1 MNSVAQSL
9 RPPMDRVRR
18 SWRNSPLPGFFS
30 WWGDELR
37 ALLPLSWRNA
47 LAPSASW
54 HLLEYID
61 GDWRLRRAG
70 DALALAQWS
79 DALEPSAQQLALRE
93 ALRDVA
99 PQDLRLALCLPA
111 DAVLRRRLQLPRA
124 TRDSLHQVAAYEM
137 DRQTPFRLEQVHY
150 GVRELALPAA
160 AGRLTA
166 ELVVVP
172 RPILDTRLA
181 RLRELGVAVD
191 AVDVAEGVD
200 RLGADLLPPGL
211 APRRQ
216 DPRRRLNLALA
227 GLATL
232 LLVAGL
238 NVWLHNRT
246 VALAT
251 MQAQVDTMHAAAQ
264 RVAQLRQQWQENAG
278 AAGFLMR
285 RKAAAPS
292 VLAVLEELTARL
304 PTDTWLER
312 FTLDNT
318 GRLGFQGQS
327 AQAARLV
334 DALKGARLMTDANFQ
349 GSIQRDPNTDK
360 ERFYLAAQLRAPV
373 STPAPTRAPGR
384 APAGPAR

>member
-9 RPPMDRVRR
+9 RPPIDRVRR

-30 WWGDELR
+30 WWGGELR

-47 LAPSASW
+47 LAHSARW
-54 HLLEYID
+54 YLLEYVD

-70 DALALAQWS
+70 DSLALAQWP
-79 DALEPSAQQLALRE
+79 DALEPAAQQLALRE
-93 ALRDVA
+93 ALREVA
-99 PQDLRLALCLPA
+99 PQDLRLALCLPLA
-111 DAVLRRRLQLPRA
+111 AVLRRRLQLPRA
-124 TRDSLHQVAAYEM
+124 ARDSLHQVAAYEM
-137 DRQTPFRLEQVHY
+137 DRQTPFRLDQVHY
-150 GVRELALPAA
+150 GIRELALPAA

-172 RPILDTRLA
+172 RPSLDAHLA
-181 RLRELGVAVD
+181 RLRELGVSVD
-191 AVDVAEGVD
+191 AVDVAAGFD

-211 APRRQ
+211 TPRRQ

-227 GLATL
+227 ALTVL

-251 MQAQVDTMHAAAQ
+251 MQAQVDAMHVEAQ
-264 RVAQLRQQWQENAG
+264 QVAKLRQQWQDNAV
-278 AAGFLMR
+278 AAGFLRR

-334 DALKGARLMTDANFQ
+334 DALRDAHLLSEPNFQ
-349 GSIQRDPNTDK
+349 GSIQRDPGTKK
-360 ERFYLAAQLRAPV
+360 ERFYLAAQLRVPASTPTR
-373 STPAPTRAPGR
+373 TPAP
-384 APAGPAR
+384 ARPELAR